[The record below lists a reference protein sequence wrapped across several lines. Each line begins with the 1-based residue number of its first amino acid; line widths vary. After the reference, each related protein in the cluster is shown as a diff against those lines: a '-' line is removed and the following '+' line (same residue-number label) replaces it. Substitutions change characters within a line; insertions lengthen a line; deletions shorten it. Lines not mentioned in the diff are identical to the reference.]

1 MREIRDILQLS
12 TEEQLGKI
20 IKALSLQT
28 GTSVIYNELLQLT
41 SLNYEGVIK
50 HLNILEK
57 TFVIKRVLPFYTNK
71 RLEIAKT
78 PKIYFL
84 DNGLKNTVIS
94 NFDSLED
101 RVDRGS
107 LNKNFVAS
115 ELVKNE
121 HNLNYWRTKSNA
133 EVDFIIEENRRNIA
147 IEVKSTL
154 NTRKV
159 ERGLLNFKEKYNPD
173 KIIIA
178 SETYFSFEAKRD
190 LLFIPIFFI

>member
-1 MREIRDILQLS
+1 
-12 TEEQLGKI
+12 
-20 IKALSLQT
+20 LSLQT
-28 GTSVIYNELLQLT
+28 GSSVIYNELSQLT

-71 RLEIAKT
+71 RLEIAKA

-107 LNKNFVAS
+107 LNENFIAS
-115 ELVKNE
+115 ELVKDE

-154 NTRKV
+154 NTGKV

-178 SETYFSFEAKRD
+178 SETYFSFEEKRD